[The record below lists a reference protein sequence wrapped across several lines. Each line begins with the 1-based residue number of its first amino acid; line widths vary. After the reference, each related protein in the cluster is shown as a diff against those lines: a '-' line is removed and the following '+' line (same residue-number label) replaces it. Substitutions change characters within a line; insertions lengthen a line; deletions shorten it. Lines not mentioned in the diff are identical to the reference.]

1 LIVVDASAVGALVL
15 REEHDEPAERIAALL
30 AGALTAP
37 PHFPVEVASLLLKGI
52 RRGRIGTGRRP
63 ALFNLADGL
72 VARVRLASP
81 PSLAFV
87 IRLSEQY
94 GLSAYDASYLAL
106 SLTSGAPVLSVDG
119 KLRRVAVALG
129 RAA

>member
-1 LIVVDASAVGALVL
+1 MIVLDASAIGALVL
-15 REEHDEPAERIAALL
+15 QEEHDEPAERIADLL
-30 AGALTAP
+30 AGPLTAP
-37 PHFPVEVASLLLKGI
+37 PHFPVEVTSLLLKGI
-52 RRGRIGTGRRP
+52 RRGRIGADRRP

-72 VARVRLASP
+72 VARVRLTPP

-87 IRLSEQY
+87 IQLAEQY

-106 SLTSGAPVLSVDG
+106 SMTSGAPLLSVDG
-119 KLRRVAVALG
+119 KLKRVASALG